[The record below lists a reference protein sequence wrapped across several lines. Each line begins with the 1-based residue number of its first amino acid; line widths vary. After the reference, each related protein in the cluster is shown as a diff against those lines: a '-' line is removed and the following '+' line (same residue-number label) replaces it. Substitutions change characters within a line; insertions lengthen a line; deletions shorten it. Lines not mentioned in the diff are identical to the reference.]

1 MITVTQSEEMVKDS
15 NQPQTNQ
22 ERVNSILN
30 TEIIRIE
37 NLKKLLSEDEK
48 WNIKEF
54 DDIEFDFFDYCDVD
68 SISLKNLENWLNLQF
83 DLDQLYER
91 KWEYSWEEIVQDRMY
106 NYHSSDFDFVYE
118 DWRNDEEETN
128 ELIDQEI
135 RSVLRY

>member
-37 NLKKLLSEDEK
+37 TLKELLKEDEK

-54 DDIEFDFFDYCDVD
+54 DDIEFDFFDYCDGD

>member
-15 NQPQTNQ
+15 IQPQTNQ